1 MLEKFKVTIVMKNK
15 TKREGEDTIILDTG
29 IVFSPSRPFKK
40 TLSQL
45 FMGKIVFVLEQFLSS
60 KID

>member
-1 MLEKFKVTIVMKNK
+1 MTIVMKNK
-15 TKREGEDTIILDTG
+15 TKREGEDTIILHTG

-45 FMGKIVFVLEQFLSS
+45 FMGKIVFSLEQFLSS

>member
-29 IVFSPSRPFKK
+29 IVFSPSRPF
-40 TLSQL
+40 
-45 FMGKIVFVLEQFLSS
+45 
-60 KID
+60 